1 MKDNQNSSKETSYLP
16 ISWDDM
22 ELLYTL
28 IKNKKEGKVFFFG
41 KDGQLDE
48 TKGHI
53 TAIHDEKKDGVYAIM
68 SGGDK
73 VRVDRII
80 TIFGQVGA
88 AYDEYE
94 AFGNACMVCK

>member
-1 MKDNQNSSKETSYLP
+1 
-16 ISWDDM
+16 M

>member
-53 TAIHDEKKDGVYAIM
+53 TAIHDEKK
-68 SGGDK
+68 STL
-73 VRVDRII
+73 R
-80 TIFGQVGA
+80 
-88 AYDEYE
+88 
-94 AFGNACMVCK
+94 